1 MKDLLGLGVVFDGPD
16 TVQLLF
22 RLLMVVTFT
31 AIVIRGAYSRRNHST
46 DHVFTYWLFSL
57 VTFSICFLLRKV
69 PMELGFALGLF
80 AVFGVLRYRTESIAI
95 KDLTYL
101 FIVIGIALVNSLANK
116 KITFVELLIVNV
128 VITGATYLLEG
139 RGRGQEGSLLLTYD
153 RVDRLAPNQRQDLL
167 AELSKRLDL
176 PLTRLIVHEADMLK
190 DTARISV
197 FYSLTDKE
205 GKVVRDES

>member
-1 MKDLLGLGVVFDGPD
+1 MRDLLGLDVIFDGPD
-16 TVQLLF
+16 TVRLLF
-22 RLLMVVTFT
+22 RLFMVVLFT
-31 AIVIRGAYSRRNHST
+31 AIVIRGSYSRHNQSN
-46 DHVFTYWLFSL
+46 DHIFTYWLFSL

-101 FIVIGIALVNSLANK
+101 FIVIGLALINSLANR
-116 KITFVELLIVNV
+116 KISFSELLIVNI
-128 VITGATYLLEG
+128 VISGSTFLLEG
-139 RGRGQEGSLLLTYD
+139 TRQEGSLILTYD

-167 AELSKRLDL
+167 VELSKRLDL
-176 PLTRLIVHEADMLK
+176 PLTRLVVHEADMLK

-197 FYSLTDKE
+197 YYSLTDK
-205 GKVVRDES
+205 GAKVVRAQS